1 MKPLAGRRALV
12 TGASVG
18 IGKATAL
25 RLFEM
30 GAQLTLLARRK
41 DRLEAVARDAPGSEI
56 VAADVRD
63 AERLARELSGKEFDV
78 VVANAGL
85 AIGVDKL
92 PGGSPAEWS
101 TVLDTNVKGVLHV
114 LAAVLP
120 RMVARGRGDVVML
133 GSVAGRQV
141 YPGGAVYCASKHAVR
156 AIYEGLRLDLAGSGL
171 RFTTIDPGLVG
182 GTEFSDVRMRGDKE
196 RARAVYAGLEPLRP
210 EDVADAIA
218 WAITRP
224 PHVNVG
230 EIVMWASAQASTTVV
245 TRKENAAQRRG

>member
-1 MKPLAGRRALV
+1 MV

-18 IGKATAL
+18 IGRATAVL
-25 RLFEM
+25 MAEA
-30 GAQLTLLARRK
+30 GAEVTLLARRR
-41 DRLEAVARDAPGSEI
+41 DRLEAAAKSCPGAKI

-63 AERLARELSGKEFDV
+63 AEHLARELADKDFDV
-78 VVANAGL
+78 IVNNAGL
-85 AIGVDKL
+85 ALGVDKL

-101 TVLDTNVKGVLHV
+101 TIIDTNIKGVLNV

-120 RMVARGRGDVVML
+120 RMVARGTGDVVTL

-156 AIYEGLRLDLAGSGL
+156 AIYEALRLDLAGSGL
-171 RFTTIDPGLVG
+171 RFTTVDPGLVG
-182 GTEFSDVRMRGDKE
+182 GTEFSQVRLRGDLD
-196 RARAVYAGLEPLRP
+196 RAQAVYAGLEPLRP
-210 EDVADAIA
+210 EDVAEAIV

-230 EIVMWASAQASTTVV
+230 EIVLWAAAQASTTVV
-245 TRKENAAQRRG
+245 TRKENAR